1 MKKKYIKIPFIIY
14 ICFQSFLY
22 CEEPKNT
29 ELSIEEARG
38 LYSLLENIKGQNSL
52 FPEEVNAENLKTLL
66 KSDYTNGVTL
76 YEKNPYALNIFN
88 CIFIEVKKNNLIGFE
103 TFVSTDS
110 SQSTEECIK
119 IANEWNNRHSFATVS
134 FSENEFY
141 IQYFMSFIGGIH
153 ADNFNYTIDWVL
165 ASSFHFENFLKEYLK
180 NKSK

>member
-110 SQSTEECIK
+110 SLNTEECIK

-153 ADNFNYTIDWVL
+153 ADNFNDTIDWVL